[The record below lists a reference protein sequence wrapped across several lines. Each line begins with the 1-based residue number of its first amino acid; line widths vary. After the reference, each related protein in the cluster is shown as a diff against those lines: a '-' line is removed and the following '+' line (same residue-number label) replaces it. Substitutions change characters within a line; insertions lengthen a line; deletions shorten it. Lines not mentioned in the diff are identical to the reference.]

1 MSGNKN
7 LHPVSTRSGISTG
20 YGEGGEEL
28 KDFHPVSRSGKSTG
42 YGEEL
47 RELAA
52 GKNLVNVS
60 KDETNEEAEE
70 EFTDKPQLTLV
81 EKVYGE
87 RYPGVNNPETLVQEL
102 TTRDQAV
109 HDGSTPEAETKKVA
123 DIYIFTLLFFFFIT
137 LTFSIFKN

>member
-7 LHPVSTRSGISTG
+7 LHPVSTRSCI
-20 YGEGGEEL
+20 
-28 KDFHPVSRSGKSTG
+28 STG

-60 KDETNEEAEE
+60 KDETNEDAEE

-123 DIYIFTLLFFFFIT
+123 DIYIFTLLFFF
-137 LTFSIFKN
+137 SSH